1 MASEKPEYD
10 LTSSAASGLVRCRPL
25 GEIGGL
31 VSAELHLT
39 GKLDIESAD
48 DFRQEFAWI
57 LESGVTQFFVDL
69 SRVSYVDSSGL
80 GSLVRLDQ
88 ETKSRGG
95 KTWFYSL
102 TPPVSEIFS
111 LTHLDKIIELHGTR
125 LEAFAA
131 AGKVPTESESHRHP
145 TRNVPEQLPPARLAD
160 AAADEGGAHEPSRTD
175 RFPRTRGDPRS
186 TAAWAQHTAIVIL
199 DSSYREVIAVL
210 LAAIVGIGLY
220 AGWNLGARAQY
231 VAIDVAIAVLLAAI
245 VGIGLYAG
253 WNLVARAEY
262 VTLDVASGW
271 SEGRTGAPRGTRARM
286 LRARRR
292 SRYGTVAIAVLLA
305 AIVGIGLYAGWN
317 LGAWLVGGIINV

>member
-1 MASEKPEYD
+1 
-10 LTSSAASGLVRCRPL
+10 VRCRPL

-80 GSLVRLDQ
+80 GLLVRLDQ

-145 TRNVPEQLPPARLAD
+145 TRNVPEQPPRARLAG
-160 AAADEGGAHEPSRTD
+160 AAADEGGAHEPSRTV
-175 RFPRTRGDPRS
+175 RFARTRGDPRS

-199 DSSYREVIAVL
+199 DSSYREVIAIL
-210 LAAIVGIGLY
+210 LAAVVGIGLY
-220 AGWNLGARAQY
+220 TGWNLDRQAQY
-231 VAIDVAIAVLLAAI
+231 VAIAVFLVAI

-271 SEGRTGAPRGTRARM
+271 SEGRTVAPRGTRAGRV
-286 LRARRR
+286 RARRR

>member
-1 MASEKPEYD
+1 LASEKPDYD

-131 AGKVPTESESHRHP
+131 AGKVPTKSESHRHP
-145 TRNVPEQLPPARLAD
+145 TSNAPEQPPPARLAG

-210 LAAIVGIGLY
+210 LAAVVGIGLY
-220 AGWNLGARAQY
+220 TGWNLDRQAQY
-231 VAIDVAIAVLLAAI
+231 VAIAVLLVAI
-245 VGIGLYAG
+245 VGIGLYVG

-271 SEGRTGAPRGTRARM
+271 SEGRTGAPRATRARR

>member
-1 MASEKPEYD
+1 LASEKPDYD

-131 AGKVPTESESHRHP
+131 AGKVPIESESHRHP
-145 TRNVPEQLPPARLAD
+145 TRNVPEQPPPARLAG

-199 DSSYREVIAVL
+199 HSSYREVIAVL
-210 LAAIVGIGLY
+210 LAAVVGIGLY
-220 AGWNLGARAQY
+220 TGWNLDRQAQY
-231 VAIDVAIAVLLAAI
+231 VAIAVLLVAI
-245 VGIGLYAG
+245 VGIGLYVG

-271 SEGRTGAPRGTRARM
+271 SEGRTGAPRGTRARR

>member
-1 MASEKPEYD
+1 LASENPDYNS
-10 LTSSAASGLVRCRPL
+10 TSSAASGLVRCRQL

-31 VSAELHLT
+31 VSVELHLT

-48 DFRQEFAWI
+48 DFRQDFAWL

-80 GSLVRLDQ
+80 GSLIRLDQ

-111 LTHLDKIIELHGTR
+111 LTHLDKVIELHGTR
-125 LEAFAA
+125 LEAFAV
-131 AGKVPTESESHRHP
+131 AGKVPTESGSHRHP
-145 TRNVPEQLPPARLAD
+145 SGNVPEQPPPARLAG

-175 RFPRTRGDPRS
+175 RFAKRRGVPRT
-186 TAAWAQHTAIVIL
+186 TAARAQYAAIVIL
-199 DSSYREVIAVL
+199 DSSYREVIAILLAAIVGIGLYASWNVGMQAQYVAIAVL

-220 AGWNLGARAQY
+220 AGWNLGARTT
-231 VAIDVAIAVLLAAI
+231 
-245 VGIGLYAG
+245 
-253 WNLVARAEY
+253 Y
-262 VTLDVASGW
+262 VTLDVARGSSG
-271 SEGRTGAPRGTRARM
+271 GRTVAPRGTRAR
-286 LRARRR
+286 RVRPRRR

-317 LGAWLVGGIINV
+317 LGAWLGGGIIDV

>member
-1 MASEKPEYD
+1 LCVLSYSVERTGLASENPDYD
-10 LTSSAASGLVRCRPL
+10 STSSAASGLARYRPL

-31 VSAELHLT
+31 VSVELHLT

-69 SRVSYVDSSGL
+69 SGVSYVDSSGL
-80 GSLVRLDQ
+80 GSLIRLDQ

-111 LTHLDKIIELHGTR
+111 LTHLDKVIELHGTR
-125 LEAFAA
+125 LEAFAV
-131 AGKVPTESESHRHP
+131 AGKVPTESGSHRHP
-145 TRNVPEQLPPARLAD
+145 TGNVPEQPPPALLAG

-175 RFPRTRGDPRS
+175 RFGKRRGDPRR
-186 TAAWAQHTAIVIL
+186 TVARAQYSAIVIL
-199 DSSYREVIAVL
+199 DSSYREVIAIL

-220 AGWNLGARAQY
+220 AGWNLGARTQ
-231 VAIDVAIAVLLAAI
+231 
-245 VGIGLYAG
+245 
-253 WNLVARAEY
+253 Y
-262 VTLDVASGW
+262 VTLDVARGS
-271 SEGRTGAPRGTRARM
+271 SEGRTVAPRGTRARRV
-286 LRARRR
+286 RARRR

>member
-1 MASEKPEYD
+1 LASENPDYD

-25 GEIGGL
+25 DEIGGL

-48 DFRQEFAWI
+48 DFRQEFAWL

-69 SRVSYVDSSGL
+69 SGVSYLDSSGL
-80 GSLVRLDQ
+80 GSLIRLDQ

-95 KTWFYSL
+95 KTWFYGP

-111 LTHLDKIIELHGTR
+111 LTHLDKVIELHGTR
-125 LEAFAA
+125 LEAFTAA
-131 AGKVPTESESHRHP
+131 EKVPTESGSHRNP
-145 TRNVPEQLPPARLAD
+145 TGDVPEQSPTARLAG
-160 AAADEGGAHEPSRTD
+160 AAADEGGAHEPSRTV
-175 RFPRTRGDPRS
+175 RFARTRGDPRS

-210 LAAIVGIGLY
+210 LAAVVGIGLY
-220 AGWNLGARAQY
+220 TGWNLDRQAQY
-231 VAIDVAIAVLLAAI
+231 VAIAVLLVAI

-253 WNLVARAEY
+253 WKLVARTKY
-262 VTLDVASGW
+262 VTLDVARGS
-271 SEGRTGAPRGTRARM
+271 SEGRTVAPRGTRARRV
-286 LRARRR
+286 RARRR
-292 SRYGTVAIAVLLA
+292 SRYSTVAIVVLLA

-317 LGAWLVGGIINV
+317 LGAWLVGGILNV

>member
-1 MASEKPEYD
+1 MASENPDYNS
-10 LTSSAASGLVRCRPL
+10 TSSAASGLVRSRQL

-31 VSAELHLT
+31 VSVELHLT

-48 DFRQEFAWI
+48 DFRQDFAWL

-80 GSLVRLDQ
+80 GSLIRLDQ

-111 LTHLDKIIELHGTR
+111 LTHLDKVMELHGTR
-125 LEAFAA
+125 LEAFTVAE
-131 AGKVPTESESHRHP
+131 KVPTESGSHRDP
-145 TRNVPEQLPPARLAD
+145 TGNVPEQPPPARLAG

-175 RFPRTRGDPRS
+175 RFAKRRGDPRT
-186 TAAWAQHTAIVIL
+186 TAARAQYAAIVIL
-199 DSSYREVIAVL
+199 DSSYREVIAIL

-220 AGWNLGARAQY
+220 ASWNLGMQAQY
-231 VAIDVAIAVLLAAI
+231 ISITTLMTAI

-253 WNLVARAEY
+253 WTLGMRAQY
-262 VTLDVASGW
+262 VTLDVARGS
-271 SEGRTGAPRGTRARM
+271 SEGRTVAPLGTRARRV
-286 LRARRR
+286 RARRR
-292 SRYGTVAIAVLLA
+292 SRYGTVVIAVLLA
-305 AIVGIGLYAGWN
+305 AIIGIGLYAGWT
-317 LGAWLVGGIINV
+317 LGAWLVGGIIDV